1 MEMVMENQALRQ
13 KAGVVE
19 IAYKSIQE
27 E

>member
-1 MEMVMENQALRQ
+1 MEMENQALSQ